1 MLYERCALVK
11 GRVHLGRPLF
21 QCASSPSFEANLQ
34 MENTES
40 RSEIKG
46 EGLKSVSREY
56 PWAAVGGIVPDGPPA
71 YARVFHPAYQ
81 ETDDGLERR

>member
-1 MLYERCALVK
+1 
-11 GRVHLGRPLF
+11 
-21 QCASSPSFEANLQ
+21 